1 MVFVSQDAD
10 AYCIGAF
17 RRKGAT
23 QKGIHEFE
31 QAIDRFARGT
41 IWEASKVT
49 LAKEK
54 ACFISSPVKLMIDL
68 NSTKMSAVLQSIYQM
83 PSEPN
88 AMENLH
94 DILMC
99 PPDQRVDVTALVD
112 DVSSIREATTAQ
124 GQRYIADIKIR
135 DESGP
140 ENRCECNFTVFLP
153 KTPSS
158 RSALEALADL
168 ARRREQVTFF
178 ALQCDSKDTNPSVR
192 PDWDRSRWA
201 HCSSGA

>member
-1 MVFVSQDAD
+1 
-10 AYCIGAF
+10 
-17 RRKGAT
+17 
-23 QKGIHEFE
+23 
-31 QAIDRFARGT
+31 
-41 IWEASKVT
+41 
-49 LAKEK
+49 
-54 ACFISSPVKLMIDL
+54 
-68 NSTKMSAVLQSIYQM
+68 M

-88 AMENLH
+88 PMENLH

-99 PPDQRVDVTALVD
+99 PPHQRVDVTALVD

-168 ARRREQVTFF
+168 ARRREPVTFF
-178 ALQCDSKDTNPSVR
+178 ALQCDIKDTNSSVR
-192 PDWDRSRWA
+192 PDWDRFRWA
-201 HCSSGA
+201 HCSSGARAEALKTNAENVLEPSAAVTVISRIAEYEPKEPTD